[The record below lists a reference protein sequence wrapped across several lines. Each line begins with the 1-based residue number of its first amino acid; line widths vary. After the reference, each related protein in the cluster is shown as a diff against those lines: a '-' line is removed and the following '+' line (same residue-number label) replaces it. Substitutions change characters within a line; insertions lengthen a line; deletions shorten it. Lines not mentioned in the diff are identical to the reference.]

1 MPSKALSADDIK
13 LRDMSIEWGKD
24 KVKKGEKP
32 TYWALEKEFTSKKF
46 KSKYKLK
53 FYKSRFHSKLFVGGM
68 KEFLH
73 RVGYRETAQDSKR
86 LFGASTT
93 GEIEPIHLSPKESFE
108 DKGERHKQALIDLS
122 YEARSDPE
130 KTLEFAR
137 IVLSEKYPE
146 LWDRFEFMSNGK
158 LEETF
163 RQAMDL
169 ARGPYIK
176 IIMREIDSGNDFD
189 SSHDSFVTWLKESVE
204 AMQRVLVM
212 EKRGAEIPPG
222 TRDSICWTCKNRRY
236 LTSKNSIRCMT
247 CREPA
252 RWTCIACG
260 GQRLVP
266 DNHRQMSCPDCGYRV
281 RLDPPLR
288 KTAQRREHEIIDLRP
303 RPVRTQHISG
313 EILANGDLFRVE
325 YYREL
330 S

>member
-1 MPSKALSADDIK
+1 MPSQALSADDIK
-13 LRDMSIEWGKD
+13 LTDMLIEWGKD

-32 TYWALEKEFTSKKF
+32 TYWAAEKEFKSKKF

-53 FYKSRFHSKLFVGGM
+53 FYKSRFHSKLFLGGM

-93 GEIEPIHLSPKESFE
+93 GEIEPIHVSPKESFE
-108 DKGERHKQALIDLS
+108 GEVERYKQDLIDLS
-122 YEARSDPE
+122 YQARSDPE

-137 IVLSEKYPE
+137 IVLSEKYPD
-146 LWDRFEFMSNGK
+146 LWDRFEFMSNGR

-163 RQAMDL
+163 RQAIDL
-169 ARGPYIK
+169 AGGAYIK
-176 IIMREIDSGNDFD
+176 IVKKAIASGNDFD
-189 SSHDSFVTWLKESVE
+189 NSYDSFVTWLKESVE

-222 TRDSICWTCKNRRY
+222 TRDSICWTCNNRRY
-236 LTSKNSIRCMT
+236 LTSKNSIRCLT

-252 RWTCIACG
+252 HWTCIACG
-260 GQRLVP
+260 QSLVP
-266 DNHRQMSCPDCGYRV
+266 DNHRQMSCPDCRYRV

-288 KTAQRREHEIIDLRP
+288 KTARRLEHEIIDLRP
-303 RPVRTQHISG
+303 RPVRTHHISG
-313 EILANGDLFRVE
+313 EIVHNGDLIRFDH
-325 YYREL
+325 YREL